1 VERVTTTSIAA
12 ALRAPI
18 TVERRYLAAYTFAV
32 LGLIDIVVFGL
43 FAHSGDAGFRLS
55 QPGSGVQIPVIRLP
69 AAAVCYALGAVSL
82 VAAGLRA
89 SADANLR
96 IGGFSVPAL
105 SRNIKRITIAVVL
118 VCLLVSLLCWA
129 DAGAI
134 PLNLVTIMQ
143 GSLTTSIP
151 LVLGALAGCLCERS
165 GVINI
170 AIEGQLLFG
179 AFTAAIVASAFG
191 GLWVGLIAGSL
202 AGGLVGLLLAIFA
215 ITYLMDQIILG
226 VVLNVLALGMTD
238 YLYDRLMST
247 NPNYN
252 TGVTFNS
259 IRIPGLADIPVI
271 GPIFFDSNIFL
282 YITYVIITVV
292 QVALFYSRWGLRVRA
307 VGEHPTAADTVG
319 IRVLWIRYRNVILG
333 GLVAGI
339 GGAFLTIGSVGSFI
353 PDISSG
359 FGYIALA
366 ALIFGRWTP
375 LGSLAAALLF
385 GVFLELAL
393 VLPTVNSAL
402 PPPIMNMAPYV
413 ATIIA
418 VAGLVGKVRAPAAD
432 GQPYVKA

>member
-1 VERVTTTSIAA
+1 VERVTTITMAV
-12 ALRAPI
+12 RAPI
-18 TVERRYLAAYTFAV
+18 AANRRYLAAGTFCL
-32 LGLIDIVVFGL
+32 LGLIDILALGL
-43 FAHSGDAGFRLS
+43 LAHRGDATFTLS
-55 QPGSGVQIPVIRLP
+55 QSGLGIQIPAIRVP
-69 AAAVCYALGAVSL
+69 AAPVCYAFGVISIGLGV
-82 VAAGLRA
+82 LRA
-89 SADANLR
+89 RTD
-96 IGGFSVPAL
+96 L
-105 SRNIKRITIAVVL
+105 SRRNVQLSIAAVL
-118 VCLLVSLLCWA
+118 VGFLVSLLCWA

-134 PLNLVTIMQ
+134 PLSIIILMQ
-143 GSLTTSIP
+143 GTLTTSIP

-202 AGGLVGLLLAIFA
+202 AGGLVGLMLAIFA

-238 YLYDRLMST
+238 YLYDRLMAQ

-252 TGVTFNS
+252 TGVSFGT
-259 IRIPGLADIPVI
+259 IKIPGLSEIPVI
-271 GPIFFDSNIFL
+271 GPILFDSNIFL
-282 YITYVIITVV
+282 YITYVVIIVI
-292 QVALFYSRWGLRVRA
+292 QVALFHSRWGLRVRA

-319 IRVLWIRYRNVILG
+319 IRVLWIRYRNVVLG

-339 GGAFLTIGSVGSFI
+339 GGAYLTIGSVGSFN

-385 GVFLELAL
+385 GFCLELAL
-393 VLPTVNSAL
+393 VLPTVNPAL
-402 PPPIMNMAPYV
+402 PPAIMNMAPYV

-418 VAGLVGKVRAPAAD
+418 VAGLVGRVRAPAAD
-432 GQPYVKA
+432 GKPYVKA